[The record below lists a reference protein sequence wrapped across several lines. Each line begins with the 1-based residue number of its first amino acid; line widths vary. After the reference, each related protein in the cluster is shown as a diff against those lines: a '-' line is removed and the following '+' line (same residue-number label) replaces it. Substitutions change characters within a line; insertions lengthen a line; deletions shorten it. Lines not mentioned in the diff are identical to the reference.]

1 MLTSGSVSQDSLSW
15 TQLCWM
21 HKHNMQQISSCNIC
35 KMLLNDLPTGSGSHA
50 GSLFFLNSFC
60 PHRLKC
66 LVATLQLQLSR
77 ISVLF
82 HLKFDVLKYLS
93 VRKET
98 RETWTQKHDAFLFL
112 YLLLYVGR
120 MKTVSVVSGNF
131 MAFSCLCLCFCC
143 VWPTRG
149 KRGDSGDIWLLKL
162 FSAEE
167 GRGLLHGLFPYL
179 YACNT

>member
-1 MLTSGSVSQDSLSW
+1 MQNVTKRFANWLRLS
-15 TQLCWM
+15 CRES
-21 HKHNMQQISSCNIC
+21 I
-35 KMLLNDLPTGSGSHA
+35 
-50 GSLFFLNSFC
+50 FFLNSFC
-60 PHRLKC
+60 PHRSKC

-98 RETWTQKHDAFLFL
+98 RETSARMDPKAWCFLILISFIICRQDENSIRL
-112 YLLLYVGR
+112 
-120 MKTVSVVSGNF
+120 SGNF
-131 MAFSCLCLCFCC
+131 MAFGCLCLCFCC

>member
-1 MLTSGSVSQDSLSW
+1 MLTSGSVSQDSLLSW

-60 PHRLKC
+60 PHRSKC

-77 ISVLF
+77 ILVLF

-98 RETWTQKHDAFLFL
+98 RETSARMDPKAWCFLILISFIICRQDENSIRCIRKL
-112 YLLLYVGR
+112 YGIWLFVF
-120 MKTVSVVSGNF
+120 VVL
-131 MAFSCLCLCFCC
+131 LCL
-143 VWPTRG
+143 THQR
-149 KRGDSGDIWLLKL
+149 KAR
-162 FSAEE
+162 
-167 GRGLLHGLFPYL
+167 R
-179 YACNT
+179 